1 MRIQKTLTEMS
12 KAKKVELKNGGKVE
26 VHTPFTTRA
35 KELQQL
41 YNGEPP
47 LAC

>member
-1 MRIQKTLTEMS
+1 MS
-12 KAKKVELKNGGKVE
+12 KPKKFALRNGGKVD

-41 YNGEPP
+41 YNGE
-47 LAC
+47 AGAS